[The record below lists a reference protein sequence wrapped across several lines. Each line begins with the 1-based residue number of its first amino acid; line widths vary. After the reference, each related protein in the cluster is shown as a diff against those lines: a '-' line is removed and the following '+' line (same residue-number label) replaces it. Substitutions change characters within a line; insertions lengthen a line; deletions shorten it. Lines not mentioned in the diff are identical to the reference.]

1 VLKVLRKLGQ
11 DIQDARR
18 RRRITMALMAQCAD
32 VSRAT
37 LGKIERGDPTA
48 SMGGYAAVLFVLGIE
63 RRLGELI
70 DSAHDWIGRRL
81 QD

>member
-1 VLKVLRKLGQ
+1 MLKVLRKLGQ

-32 VSRAT
+32 VSCAT

-48 SMGGYAAVLFVLGIE
+48 GGYAAVLFVLGME